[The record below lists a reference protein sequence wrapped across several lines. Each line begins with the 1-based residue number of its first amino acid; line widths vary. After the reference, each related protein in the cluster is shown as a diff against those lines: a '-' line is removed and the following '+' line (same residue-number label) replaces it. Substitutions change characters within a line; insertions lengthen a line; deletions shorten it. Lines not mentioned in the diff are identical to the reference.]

1 MAENPAAP
9 PVSIDTKS
17 IADQIARDTKV
28 HMNLGQDAIVITEDK
43 VRLVLMTHLRTLEQK
58 RGWIAPLGLLV
69 AIVTAFATAKFQDAF
84 GLKATTWEAIFVL
97 SGIASLVWTIIAVVV
112 AARAPSVDGVV
123 SEMKREAKAIADKE
137 A

>member
-1 MAENPAAP
+1 MAENPAAA

-28 HMNLGQDAIVITEDK
+28 HMNLGQDAIVITEDR
-43 VRLVLMTHLRTLEQK
+43 VRLVLMTHLRKLEQK

-69 AIVTAFATAKFQDAF
+69 AIVTAFATATFRDAF

-97 SGIASLVWTIIAVVV
+97 SGVASLVWTIIAMVIAV
-112 AARAPSVDGVV
+112 RAPSVDDVV
-123 SEMKREAKAIADKE
+123 SEMKREAKAIAEKD